1 MQLGPIAIL
10 AVLGAP
16 PTHGEV
22 AHRRVAGIEMAVIH
36 QIAGRIDRSRLDL
49 EPLSLFAF
57 APHHRESL
65 ALRHRHDGART
76 VTVERAA
83 ASRRKLLNV
92 TPVGSAGEAEA
103 HDLHPLAFHRIVIEN
118 ESIDVR
124 HQITFPRAHRQAFIF
139 LKEFPLWT
147 ETVAELKGIAE
158 DELIIVKKVDHMWR
172 VGTRKKAH
180 RLVRDIE
187 MLIRNVKRECEDRAG
202 APFEGLF

>member
-1 MQLGPIAIL
+1 MFPLPSRERARVRAPSEVITL
-10 AVLGAP
+10 TSVLS
-16 PTHGEV
+16 
-22 AHRRVAGIEMAVIH
+22 HRER
-36 QIAGRIDRSRLDL
+36 RSNNGNYSSITDT
-49 EPLSLFAF
+49 SLFAF
-57 APHHRESL
+57 ATHHRESL
-65 ALRHRHDGART
+65 ALRLRHDGART

-92 TPVGSAGEAEA
+92 TPVGGAGETEA
-103 HDLHPLAFHRIVIEN
+103 HDFHPLAFHRIVIEN

-172 VGTRKKAH
+172 VGARKKAH
-180 RLVRDIE
+180 KLVRDIE
-187 MLIRNVKRECEDRAG
+187 MLVRNVKRECEDRAG
-202 APFEGLF
+202 APFEDLF